1 MQIQPKL
8 QVTGYRGI
16 WGESLTED
24 IVKKFGKAFVLFT
37 KEDTKKGNPTILI
50 GRDGRSNGLEIKTIL
65 IKELGDMGINL
76 IDGDILPTPT
86 VLFAVR
92 MHKYDGAIIIT
103 ASHNPKE
110 YNGLKFVTKEALL
123 TNEAQVEIMKKY
135 YEQA

>member
-24 IVKKFGKAFVLFT
+24 IVKKFGKAFVLFI
-37 KEDTKKGNPTILI
+37 KEDTKNEKPTILI
-50 GRDGRSNGLEIKTIL
+50 GRDGRSNGQEIKTIL
-65 IKELGDMGINL
+65 IKELEDMNINL

-92 MHKYDGAIIIT
+92 KHKYDGAIIIT

-110 YNGLKFVTKEALL
+110 YNGLKFVTQEALL
-123 TNEAQVEIMKKY
+123 TNESQVEIMKKY
-135 YEQA
+135 YGQA